1 MRQNVYKKL
10 PERVLSRV
18 KVFGERNTGTNF
30 LNKLLSL
37 NTNLQVLGH
46 GNNSISHSKL
56 KEIDQSFARLGH
68 TEKLSPQIRQ
78 FVLERFIDE
87 QRRLEYPDNYGWKH
101 ARVLIGDLEKS
112 PHKDSTLFIFLIRNP
127 WRFVSALHR
136 RPYNLFPTP
145 SSNLSAFVD
154 SQFLTNERDCMP
166 SLLINNPVELWN
178 EKVKSYLGCSNTL
191 ENSLVCYYENL
202 VTSVDEF
209 MDAIRPVCNVSSNI
223 RTPINS
229 TKKDDKT
236 FNDYKQ
242 EVLSYDP
249 VSDLGEEVYLNIL
262 KKIDSNVL
270 AQTIYS
276 ESST

>member
-1 MRQNVYKKL
+1 MYKKL
-10 PERVLSRV
+10 PERELSRV

-37 NTNLQVLGH
+37 NTNLQVLSH
-46 GNNSISHSKL
+46 GNNSTSHANL
-56 KEIDQSFARLGH
+56 QVIDQSAARLGN

-101 ARVLIGDLEKS
+101 ARVRMCDLDKS
-112 PHKDSTLFIFLIRNP
+112 PYKDSTLFVFLVRNP

-136 RPYNLFPTP
+136 RPYNLFPAP
-145 SSNLSAFVD
+145 CSNLSAFVE

-166 SLLINNPVELWN
+166 NLLINNPVELWN
-178 EKVKSYLGCSNTL
+178 EKVKSYLHCSDIL
-191 ENSLVCYYENL
+191 ENSLICYYEDL
-202 VTSVDEF
+202 VTSLEEF
-209 MDAIRPVCNVSSNI
+209 IDAIRPVCTVSSNI

-249 VSDLGEEVYLNIL
+249 VSVLGEEVYLKIL
-262 KKIDSNVL
+262 KKIDLSVL
-270 AQTIYS
+270 SQTIYA
-276 ESST
+276 SSRV